1 VIFISSYVNLS
12 PVILFNGYSVQGWS
26 KSAQWKMDNEPQDC
40 TSLADTTRIY
50 KPGLENVEV
59 NIEGY
64 DDYAATTGMDARYNL
79 VDGATVNS
87 VVISEA
93 PQGVSAGKPSYTGT
107 FNIADYNKNHTVGE
121 MVKFTINAKASGSIW
136 FKGTVLEGDTSVSG
150 AGSGTERVLGAVSA
164 TQGVYGAL
172 HVTMADA
179 SAALVVKVQ
188 SDDINMASW
197 VDRITF
203 STMSVV
209 GAEVKSTMGANA
221 DTHWRCTWTIG
232 GGKQATFT
240 VCVGIR

>member
-1 VIFISSYVNLS
+1 LSSFVNLG
-12 PVILFNGYSVQGWS
+12 PVILFNGFSVQGWS

-50 KPGLENVEV
+50 KPGLENIEV

-93 PQGVSAGKPSYTGT
+93 PQGVSAGNPSYTGT

-136 FKGTVLEGDTSVSG
+136 FKGTVLEGDRSVSG
-150 AGSGTERVLGAVSA
+150 AGSGAALQLGAVAA
-164 TQGVYGAL
+164 TQGVYAAL
-172 HVTMADA
+172 HVTLAGTN
-179 SAALVVKVQ
+179 LVVKLQ
-188 SDDINMASW
+188 SDTASNFPSATD
-197 VDRITF
+197 VITF
-203 STMSVV
+203 ATTSAV
-209 GAEVKSTMGANA
+209 GAELKSVMGANT
-221 DTHWRCTWTIG
+221 DTYWRCSWTLAAG
-232 GGKQATFT
+232 NSTFT